1 MKDLVEFQNARIEA
15 LETFNT
21 MQQDLIDSQ
30 AMRIDELTFD
40 YSNAQAKYNML
51 VRNIQVIDAIV
62 EQPLN

>member
-1 MKDLVEFQNARIEA
+1 MKDLLEYQKQRIEA
-15 LETFNT
+15 LEIFNT
-21 MQQDLIDSQ
+21 MQQDLIDTMT
-30 AMRIDELTFD
+30 MRIDELTFD